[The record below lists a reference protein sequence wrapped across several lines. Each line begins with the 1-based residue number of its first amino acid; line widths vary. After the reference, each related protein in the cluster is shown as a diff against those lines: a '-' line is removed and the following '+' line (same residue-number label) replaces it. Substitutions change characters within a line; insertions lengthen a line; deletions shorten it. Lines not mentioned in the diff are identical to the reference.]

1 MASKSKLARRP
12 AGLAGGPRK
21 VALDVSAIPL
31 GTLISARA
39 RKRAGQPSS
48 SDCSAREF
56 SPHRLDGISFTA
68 GRYTSMTSSP
78 GLVRHRAPRAT
89 GLACSSCEYM
99 FNTATVEP
107 QRQRHGDCSSALTLY
122 ANGQTILVVVRRF
135 RRYERHEY
143 SSASTST
150 REAITEAK
158 AAQQAG
164 PAVAAGAVRCG
175 TTRRGRSSGGGQ
187 RPDLAFRP
195 GSLIFALLV
204 GSSGQKI

>member
-1 MASKSKLARRP
+1 MASESKLARRL
-12 AGLAGGPRK
+12 ADLAGGPRK

-31 GTLISARA
+31 GTLISARE
-39 RKRAGQPSS
+39 RAGQPSS
-48 SDCSAREF
+48 PDCSARES
-56 SPHRLDGISFTA
+56 SPHRLDGISLTA

-78 GLVRHRAPRAT
+78 GLVRHRARRVT

-107 QRQRHGDCSSALTLY
+107 QRQRHGDCSSALTLS

-150 REAITEAK
+150 RRRRLPRARP
-158 AAQQAG
+158 AQQAG
-164 PAVAAGAVRCG
+164 TAVAARAVRCS

-195 GSLIFALLV
+195 GSLIVALLV
-204 GSSGQKI
+204 GSWGQKI